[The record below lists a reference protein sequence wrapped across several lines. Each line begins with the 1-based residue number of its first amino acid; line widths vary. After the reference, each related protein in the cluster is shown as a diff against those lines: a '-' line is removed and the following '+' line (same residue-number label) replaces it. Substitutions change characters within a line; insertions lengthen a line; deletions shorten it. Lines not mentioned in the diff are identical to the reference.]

1 MIRYFQA
8 ISSLALTMEMHL
20 VDYIRTGSL
29 IIAFVALLFVDRRL
43 WITVDA
49 VLSFAVGGALVVAPQ
64 YILDFQVCRT
74 RHSSVVA
81 RMYYYKLGSLYRSK
95 RIILHRYSVI
105 NLLSPTFPPQPG
117 S

>member
-1 MIRYFQA
+1 MTRKKYCGGISAAILEEVIPVPGTLLTRCFQA
-8 ISSLALTMEMHL
+8 ISSLALTMEMYL

-29 IIAFVALLFVDRRL
+29 IIAFFALLFVDRRL

-74 RHSSVVA
+74 RPSNVNVGA
-81 RMYYYKLGSLYRSK
+81 YYIWYAFIG
-95 RIILHRYSVI
+95 
-105 NLLSPTFPPQPG
+105 Q
-117 S
+117 